1 MIVARP
7 IEAPMPANDEAALPV
22 EAQAPTRL
30 PASSA
35 AATPTALA
43 RSL

>member
-1 MIVARP
+1 M
-7 IEAPMPANDEAALPV
+7 EAPIPAKDDAALPV
-22 EAQAPTRL
+22 EAQAPTSQ